1 MVFGMEVGLSPDDF
15 VLDADPAPAQNGAQ
29 PAICGP
35 CLLWPKGWMDKYA
48 MWYRGRP
55 WPKLHCVTWRPSSPP
70 PKKGAQPLI
79 FGLCLSWLNGCMY
92 QDTSWYRGRPHPR
105 RHCVRCGPS
114 SPPLKG
120 HSPQFSANARCDQ
133 TAGCTK
139 VPLGVEIA
147 LGPGDFVFNW
157 DPALPQ
163 KKGTAHPIFGPCL
176 LCPNGWMDEG
186 ATWYESRLGPGHI
199 MLDGDPA
206 PPRKGHSSSP
216 SLRPMSIVARVAYL
230 SYCLALVQTVA
241 ENRMPSSFRFMS
253 IVAKRLDG

>member
-1 MVFGMEVGLSPDDF
+1 MRTQPLPKMGRSPQFAAHVYCGQKAGWINMPCGTEVGLGPSYI
-15 VLDADPAPAQNGAQ
+15 VLHGDLA
-29 PAICGP
+29 
-35 CLLWPKGWMDKYA
+35 
-48 MWYRGRP
+48 
-55 WPKLHCVTWRPSSPP
+55 PP

-163 KKGTAHPIFGPCL
+163 KKAQPTQFLAHVYCVQTA
-176 LCPNGWMDEG
+176 GWMKVPLGTKVDSAQ
-186 ATWYESRLGPGHI
+186 ATS
-199 MLDGDPA
+199 
-206 PPRKGHSSSP
+206 
-216 SLRPMSIVARVAYL
+216 
-230 SYCLALVQTVA
+230 C
-241 ENRMPSSFRFMS
+241 
-253 IVAKRLDG
+253 